1 MHRHVFAAAVAVS
14 LLATWSCGKPLGPGE
29 GATFYVA
36 GSGSEGSARGGT
48 APSAA
53 AEGAGDTSSS
63 GSASA
68 TGTTTTT
75 TLPAGTLTAGVWDD
89 NLNFDRFQAYR
100 ASLGPLPGLPGFTA
114 TEQQD
119 AHAAALQA
127 PSAKSAL
134 DIAIVIDTTGSM
146 GDEITWL
153 QSEFAAITHAV
164 EARFPGVPQRY
175 ALVDYRDVTDTFIV
189 RGVDFG
195 SSATWFEGQLQT
207 LKADGGGDFP
217 ESPDQALSRA
227 GLLSWSRSPA
237 TAKLVFWV
245 ADAPHHDEKAAD
257 LTAAVRALA
266 SAGVHVYPVASSGVD
281 ELTEYTMRAT
291 AQVTHGRYLFLTDD
305 SGVGSEHKAP
315 SVPCFDVAKL
325 TEVVERMIAIEVT
338 GVHVPQ
344 DPATVIRSEG
354 APQGDTCTLADG
366 TFATL
371 Y

>member
-1 MHRHVFAAAVAVS
+1 MLRHVLAAALAIS
-14 LLATWSCGKPLGPGE
+14 LLSLSCGKPLEPGE
-29 GATFYVA
+29 GAPFLVP
-36 GSGSEGSARGGT
+36 GSGSDGT
-48 APSAA
+48 DVSGAASPA
-53 AEGAGDTSSS
+53 AEGASDSAAGT
-63 GSASA
+63 GASA
-68 TGTTTTT
+68 TSTTTTM
-75 TLPAGTLTAGVWDD
+75 PAGTLTAGVWDD

-100 ASLGPLPGLPGFTA
+100 ASVGQLPGLPGFTA

-119 AHAAALQA
+119 AHAASLQA

-175 ALVDYRDVTDTFIV
+175 ALVDYRDVTDSFIV

-195 SSATWFEGQLQT
+195 SSASWFEGQLQT
-207 LKADGGGDFP
+207 LNANGGGDFP
-217 ESPDQALSRA
+217 ESPDQALARA
-227 GLLSWSRSPA
+227 GLLSWSSSPN

-245 ADAPHHDEKAAD
+245 ADAPHHDDKAAD
-257 LTAAVRALA
+257 LTAAVRTLA
-266 SAGVHVYPVASSGVD
+266 GAGVHVYPVASSGVD

-305 SGVGSEHKAP
+305 SGVGNEHKEP
-315 SVPCFDVAKL
+315 SVSCFDVAKL

-344 DPATVIRSEG
+344 DPTTVIRSEG
-354 APQGDTCTLADG
+354 APQGETCTLADG